1 MFGIIILYLLIG
13 VTFNYLWDVTVS
25 YTGSEENR
33 FTLTERFIVSIIWP
47 ITLAFALVIFVAGL
61 FKK

>member
-25 YTGSEENR
+25 YIGSEEYR
-33 FTLTERFIVSIIWP
+33 FTIKERLIVSTIWP
-47 ITLAFALVIFVAGL
+47 IALTFALVIFVAGF

>member
-25 YTGSEENR
+25 YTGLEENR
-33 FTLTERFIVSIIWP
+33 FTLTERLIVSTIWP
-47 ITLAFALVIFVAGL
+47 ITLAFALVIFVASL